1 MYIYLSCISS
11 SVNYLTISRSASLK
25 SQSRST
31 ITLCIYIYIYITKIL
46 IQLFHNK
53 LSWYENSKKK
63 KKTNKYIPF
72 KFTQNYER
80 IIESKR
86 QFLHNIKGKRGK
98 NH

>member
-1 MYIYLSCISS
+1 MI
-11 SVNYLTISRSASLK
+11 RK
-25 SQSRST
+25 
-31 ITLCIYIYIYITKIL
+31 
-46 IQLFHNK
+46 F
-53 LSWYENSKKK
+53 KKK
-63 KKTNKYIPF
+63 NKKTKTNKYIPF